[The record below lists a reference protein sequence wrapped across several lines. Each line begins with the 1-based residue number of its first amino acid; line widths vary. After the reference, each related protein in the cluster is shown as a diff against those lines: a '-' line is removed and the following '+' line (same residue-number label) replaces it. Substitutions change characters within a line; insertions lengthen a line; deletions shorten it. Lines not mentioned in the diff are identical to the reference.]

1 MRTKRKRACRKPP
14 AKKPVAL
21 AQNEKAVS
29 QSEKAVNQSE
39 KAVNQN
45 ENAVT
50 QTEEVFLNFIN
61 QNNKEALA
69 SADSNDLEVVQKYD
83 SGSNVAKSSSSSL
96 SSSSDSDESFS
107 AGEGS
112 SDDSLLV
119 DRRSRKSTKGHGNGK
134 QKASKL
140 SKKGRKDDVKSAR
153 VLRSSSKKQD
163 EFKMP
168 QQDPRYNKKE
178 LKAALEVIKKIMKME
193 EAQPFTVPVDPV
205 ASGKPDYFNII
216 DTPMDFGTI
225 CSNLENSIKYMS
237 SEDVF
242 NDVQYIW
249 ENCCK
254 CNKKG
259 EYIVYLMKRVKKKFM
274 KYWTA
279 AGLSI
284 EQSKKINVGTS
295 YEPSTTDYATR
306 HSRREPFY
314 PVGNAVVGTGQMQ
327 QDRLGFNQPHP
338 YLPPFGYSQPYQLPQ
353 PPPSTAWPQFSQ
365 LPPVSYH
372 QPCQSQHPQP
382 STNQPQFSQLQ
393 ARSGCNSA
401 GYSHFKLPKDIAP
414 KHKKHVSSSKHKKNA
429 SMAPAASVSGA
440 APSHSHAQQPQLSHK
455 QPYGLQQ
462 QHSISQR
469 QPSQLHAVADGDVAP
484 KHKKHASTSKHKKN
498 PSMGPTTSIYGGL
511 PRHSQSQ
518 RPQLSHKLPY
528 GLQQHQ
534 QSIGQLQPSQLQAVA
549 DGGHSH
555 LLPQADYTRS
565 SGYVP
570 WYPVDPMVVGPGQSH
585 PQQSPLSNG
594 ESSEP
599 QQQASHCQPQSP
611 QLHDNVDNEHSH
623 VSLTDSALR
632 GIRCALKYSAG
643 PTTKKSN
650 RENQNQLGP
659 IDFQPEQT
667 PQSPEHAQLMRKKR
681 GRGPTRCLFL
691 NDLADGERI
700 FVHINKFGQPVGP
713 ESSKLSSFLGT
724 IARNGHRAPL
734 NIVHWRAMPD
744 SYKEEMWEYVQ
755 TKFDLDPSGKSWVM
769 QSIATKWRDWKADLK
784 AAYFD
789 SLKTDE
795 ERLKVRD
802 PRVIPD
808 QWPFLI
814 EYWNSDD
821 TKKRCA
827 TNRANRL
834 KQRGGHSS
842 GTKSYA
848 RIREEERNKRPDGKE
863 PTRAELYILTHTRKD
878 GQPVD
883 ETAAEFISK
892 IREQETKK
900 ENALACSEESND
912 TLYQVMGEEKRNR
925 VRTYGMGP
933 TRADVFGPTPSRDE
947 LVRMASEAKKS
958 ANEEVHKMVV
968 KMEAMEEKYERMEN
982 HIARMT
988 SNMEKFLEKIG
999 GSSNIL
1005 GSQQA
1010 ADTEE
1015 DDA

>member
-14 AKKPVAL
+14 AKRSAAL
-21 AQNEKAVS
+21 AKN
-29 QSEKAVNQSE
+29 EKAVNQSE
-39 KAVNQN
+39 KAQSQN
-45 ENAVT
+45 EKAVS
-50 QTEEVFLNFIN
+50 QNEEAFLTFIN
-61 QNNKEALA
+61 QNNKEGSV
-69 SADSNDLEVVQKYD
+69 SADSNDLEVVDKHD
-83 SGSNVAKSSSSSL
+83 SDDAKSSSSSSS
-96 SSSSDSDESFS
+96 SSSSDSNESFS
-107 AGEGS
+107 AEETK
-112 SDDSLLV
+112 SDDSSSV
-119 DRRSRKSTKGHGNGK
+119 DRRYRKSTKGHSNGK

-140 SKKGRKDDVKSAR
+140 PKKEKKDDVKSSR
-153 VLRSSSKKQD
+153 VLRSSSKKQE

-168 QQDPRYNKKE
+168 QHDPRYNKKE
-178 LKAALEVIKKIMKME
+178 LKAALEVIKKIMKMD
-193 EAQPFTVPVDPV
+193 EAQSFNVPVDHV
-205 ASGKPDYFNII
+205 ALGKPDYPNVI

-225 CSNLENSIKYMS
+225 CSNLENSIKYMN

-279 AGLSI
+279 AGLRI
-284 EQSKKINVGTS
+284 EQSRKINVGIL
-295 YEPSTTDYATR
+295 YEPSMTDHATW
-306 HSRREPFY
+306 HSRHEPFY
-314 PVGNAVVGTGQMQ
+314 PVGNAVDGASQLQ
-327 QDRLGFNQPHP
+327 QDHSGFNQHHP
-338 YLPPFGYSQPYQLPQ
+338 FLPPLSYSQPHQLPQ

-393 ARSGCNSA
+393 ACTGCNSA
-401 GYSHFKLPKDIAP
+401 GNSHFQPPNDIAS
-414 KHKKHVSSSKHKKNA
+414 KHKKHASSLKHKKNA
-429 SMAPAASVSGA
+429 SMAPAASICGG
-440 APSHSHAQQPQLSHK
+440 APSHTHLQQPQLSHK

-462 QHSISQR
+462 QSGISQL
-469 QPSQLHAVADGDVAP
+469 QPSQLHAVADGGYSHFQPPVDITP
-484 KHKKHASTSKHKKN
+484 KNKKHASKSKHKKN
-498 PSMGPTTSIYGGL
+498 PSMGPTASIYGG
-511 PRHSQSQ
+511 PPSHSHSQQ
-518 RPQLSHKLPY
+518 PQLSYKLPY
-528 GLQQHQ
+528 GLPQHQ
-534 QSIGQLQPSQLQAVA
+534 QSISQLQPSQLHAVA
-549 DGGHSH
+549 DG
-555 LLPQADYTRS
+555 DYTRS

-599 QQQASHCQPQSP
+599 QQPQPQASRCQPQSS
-611 QLHDNVDNEHSH
+611 QLQENVDIEPSH
-623 VSLTDSALR
+623 MSLTDSALK
-632 GIRCALKYSAG
+632 GIRCALKYSSG
-643 PTTKKSN
+643 PTTNKSIQ
-650 RENQNQLGP
+650 ENQAQSGP
-659 IDFQPEQT
+659 IELQPEQT
-667 PQSPEHAQLMRKKR
+667 PQRQLPKKKKK

-700 FVHINKFGQPVGP
+700 VVCFNNLGQPIGP

-734 NIVHWRAMPD
+734 NFVHWRAMPD

-769 QSIATKWRDWKADLK
+769 QSLGTKWRDWKADLK
-784 AAYFD
+784 AAYYD
-789 SLKTDE
+789 SLETDE
-795 ERLKVRD
+795 ERLKVQD
-802 PRVIPD
+802 PRVVPD
-808 QWPFLI
+808 QWPSLI
-814 EYWNSDD
+814 SYWNSDD

-834 KQRGGHSS
+834 KQKGSHSS

-848 RIREEERNKRPDGKE
+848 RIREEEQNKRPDGKE
-863 PTRAELYILTHTRKD
+863 PTRAELYILTHTRKN

-883 ETAAEFISK
+883 ETAAEFILK
-892 IREQETKK
+892 IREQEANKRIT
-900 ENALACSEESND
+900 LQCSDESND
-912 TLYQVMGEEKRNR
+912 TLCQVMGAEKHNR
-925 VRTYGMGP
+925 VRTYGLGP
-933 TRADVFGPTPSRDE
+933 TRADVFGPRPSRDD
-947 LVRMASEAKKS
+947 LVMIASEAKKS
-958 ANEEVHKMVV
+958 ANEEVRKMVV
-968 KMEAMEEKYERMEN
+968 KMEAMEEKYARMET

-1005 GSQQA
+1005 GFEQFH
-1010 ADTEE
+1010 DTPKSPE
-1015 DDA
+1015 

>member
-1 MRTKRKRACRKPP
+1 MRTKRKRSCRKPP
-14 AKKPVAL
+14 AKKSAAL
-21 AQNEKAVS
+21 AKN
-29 QSEKAVNQSE
+29 EKAVNQSE

-45 ENAVT
+45 EEA
-50 QTEEVFLNFIN
+50 FLTFVN
-61 QNNKEALA
+61 QNNKEDSV
-69 SADSNDLEVVQKYD
+69 SADSNDLEVVDKYESD
-83 SGSNVAKSSSSSL
+83 SDDAGSSSST
-96 SSSSDSDESFS
+96 SSSDSDES
-107 AGEGS
+107 
-112 SDDSLLV
+112 
-119 DRRSRKSTKGHGNGK
+119 RKSTKGCGNGK

-140 SKKGRKDDVKSAR
+140 PKKGRKDDVKSAR

-163 EFKMP
+163 GYKMP

-178 LKAALEVIKKIMKME
+178 LKAALEVIKKIMKMD

-205 ASGKPDYFNII
+205 ASGKPDYFNVI
-216 DTPMDFGTI
+216 DTPIDLGTI
-225 CSNLENSIKYMS
+225 CSNLEHSIKYMN

-284 EQSKKINVGTS
+284 EQSRKISVGTS
-295 YEPSTTDYATR
+295 YEPSMTDYATR

-314 PVGNAVVGTGQMQ
+314 PVGIAIDGASQMQ

-338 YLPPFGYSQPYQLPQ
+338 YLPPLSYSQPHQLPQ
-353 PPPSTAWPQFSQ
+353 PSPSTAWPRFSQ

-382 STNQPQFSQLQ
+382 SINQPQFSQLQ
-393 ARSGCNSA
+393 ARTGCKSA
-401 GYSHFKLPKDIAP
+401 GYSHFQPPKDIAP
-414 KHKKHVSSSKHKKNA
+414 KHKKHASSSKHKKNA
-429 SMAPAASVSGA
+429 SMAPAVSISDG
-440 APSHSHAQQPQLSHK
+440 APSHSHSQQRELSHE

-462 QHSISQR
+462 QHSISQL
-469 QPSQLHAVADGDVAP
+469 QPSQLHAVADGGYSHFQPPAIIAP

-498 PSMGPTTSIYGGL
+498 PTMDPTASIYSGA
-511 PRHSQSQ
+511 PSHSQS
-518 RPQLSHKLPY
+518 PPHHLSHKLPY

-534 QSIGQLQPSQLQAVA
+534 QSISQLQPSQLQAAA
-549 DGGHSH
+549 DG
-555 LLPQADYTRS
+555 
-565 SGYVP
+565 
-570 WYPVDPMVVGPGQSH
+570 
-585 PQQSPLSNG
+585 
-594 ESSEP
+594 
-599 QQQASHCQPQSP
+599 
-611 QLHDNVDNEHSH
+611 EHSH

-632 GIRCALKYSAG
+632 GIRCALKYSVG
-643 PTTKKSN
+643 STTNKSN
-650 RENQNQLGP
+650 QENQDQLGP
-659 IDFQPEQT
+659 LELQPEQT
-667 PQSPEHAQLMRKKR
+667 PQSPEPQLPKKQKR

-700 FVHINKFGQPVGP
+700 FVHINKLGQPVGP

-724 IARNGHRAPL
+724 IARNGHKAPL
-734 NIVHWRAMPD
+734 NFVHWRAMPD
-744 SYKEEMWEYVQ
+744 SYKEDMWEYVQ

-769 QSIATKWRDWKADLK
+769 QSIASKWRDFKSDLK
-784 AAYFD
+784 AAYYD
-789 SLKTDE
+789 SFKTDE
-795 ERLKVRD
+795 ERLKVCD
-802 PRVIPD
+802 PRVVPD
-808 QWPFLI
+808 QWPSLI
-814 EYWNSDD
+814 SYWNSDD

-834 KQRGGHSS
+834 KLRGGHSS

-863 PTRAELYILTHTRKD
+863 PTRAELYILTHTRKN

-892 IREQETKK
+892 IHEQEAKK
-900 ENALACSEESND
+900 QNTSQCSDDSND
-912 TLYQVMGEEKRNR
+912 TLCQVMGVEKRDR
-925 VRTYGMGP
+925 MLTYGLGL
-933 TRADVFGPTPSRDE
+933 TGTDVFGPRPSRDD

-958 ANEEVHKMVV
+958 ANEEVNKMVV
-968 KMEAMEEKYERMEN
+968 KMEAMEEKYARMET

-999 GSSNIL
+999 ESSNIL
-1005 GSQQA
+1005 GSEQA
-1010 ADTEE
+1010 TDPEY
-1015 DDA
+1015 DS